1 MKKSSPFKIIKN
13 VIYYSIVAILLI
25 FIVISYAIPGGLINV
40 IGIGWYR
47 VVSPSM
53 EPIIRVNDFI
63 VVKSK
68 HDATGLV
75 DGDIIVFETYLRNN
89 KGKYEKIIVTHHFYK
104 IDEEGKIWTYPHSKY
119 DIPEEDRNPYDY
131 DTWYQASGLEY
142 IVTENDLVGIH
153 INTIKTKGLIEF
165 IGSPGGVII
174 IAVSIL
180 GITAISIFFNKNNN
194 KDKEDNNDLE

>member
-119 DIPEEDRNPYDY
+119 D
-131 DTWYQASGLEY
+131 TWYQASGHEY